1 MLLTLLFGVMIS
13 CSTDEVYSDYK
24 SLPGQWPIKNTLE
37 FSLPE
42 MDSTSRYN
50 VFLNVRNTND
60 FKYSNL
66 FLIVS
71 MHFPHGKVVTDTLEY
86 QMALPDGTW
95 LGTGGTI
102 KENKFWYKE
111 EISFFEEGNYS
122 LSIRHAM
129 RNNASVEGVTEL
141 EGITDV
147 GISIEKATKE

>member
-1 MLLTLLFGVMIS
+1 
-13 CSTDEVYSDYK
+13 
-24 SLPGQWPIKNTLE
+24 
-37 FSLPE
+37 
-42 MDSTSRYN
+42 
-50 VFLNVRNTND
+50 
-60 FKYSNL
+60 
-66 FLIVS
+66 